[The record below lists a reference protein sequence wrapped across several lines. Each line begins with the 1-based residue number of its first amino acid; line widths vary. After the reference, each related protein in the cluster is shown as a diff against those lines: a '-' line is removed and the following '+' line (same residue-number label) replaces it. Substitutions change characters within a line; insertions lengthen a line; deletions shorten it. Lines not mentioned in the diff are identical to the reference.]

1 MAGAM
6 STLREFTVDMRG
18 PINELLRQAAT
29 R

>member
-1 MAGAM
+1 M